1 MAFRRLQVISRFK
14 NSELKRRLK
23 FYLTQIKLVP
33 RSPLLNNWRKN
44 YFYLFELNFA
54 D

>member
-1 MAFRRLQVISRFK
+1 MAFLRLQVISCFK
-14 NSELKRRLK
+14 NSELKRHLK

-33 RSPLLNNWRKN
+33 RSPLLNSRRKIIS
-44 YFYLFELNFA
+44 LNFA